1 MYIAN
6 IQNLKLFFV
15 KPPVTCARVLPQ
27 ASSYLT
33 RKDLDQARKDMATM
47 NVQLK
52 AILGVTP
59 RFMYFVCK
67 VCAVFGWA
75 VQAESRSMFPCC
87 WIDPE

>member
-6 IQNLKLFFV
+6 IQNLKSFFV
-15 KPPVTCARVLPQ
+15 KPPVTWARVLPQ

-67 VCAVFGWA
+67 VCAVWLSGS
-75 VQAESRSMFPCC
+75 SRM
-87 WIDPE
+87 